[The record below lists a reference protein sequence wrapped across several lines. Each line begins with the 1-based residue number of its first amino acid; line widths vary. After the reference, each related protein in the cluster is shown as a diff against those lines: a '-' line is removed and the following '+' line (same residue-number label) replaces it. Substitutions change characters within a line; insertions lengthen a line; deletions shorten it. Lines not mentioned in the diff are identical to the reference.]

1 MAHAGGRPTKFK
13 QEYIELAYNYTLLGA
28 TDKDLSNFFD
38 VEEST
43 INQWKIDFPEFS
55 ESLKRGKSEADS
67 VIASKLFH
75 RAKGYDHPEIVTA
88 SFQGQITDTMEVVK
102 HYPPDTT
109 AAIFWLKNRQPKLWR
124 DKTET
129 ENVNL
134 NHDMTAEE
142 AEKIIKKLG
151 GTGD

>member
-13 QEYIELAYNYTLLGA
+13 EEYIELAYNYTLLGA

-38 VEEST
+38 VDEDT
-43 INQWKIDFPEFS
+43 INRWKTDFPQFY

-75 RAKGYDHPEIVTA
+75 RAKGYDHPEIITA

-142 AEKIIKKLG
+142 ADKIIKKLG

>member
-1 MAHAGGRPTKFK
+1 MAHAGGRPTSFK
-13 QEYIELAYNYTLLGA
+13 PEYIDLAYNYALLGA
-28 TDKDLSNFFD
+28 TDADLAVFFQVD
-38 VEEST
+38 VST
-43 INQWKIDFPEFS
+43 INNWKIDYPEFF
-55 ESLKRGKSEADS
+55 ESLKRGKSEADA

-109 AAIFWLKNRQPKLWR
+109 AAIFWLKNRQPAMWR
-124 DKTET
+124 DRIET

-134 NHDMTAEE
+134 NHDMTPEE
-142 AEKIIKKLG
+142 AERVIKKLG
-151 GTGD
+151 G